1 MGSIKELKYKIIK
14 NFLTKDE
21 LSLIKEYCLLRHKC
35 NTDSFDTLYNPNGD
49 TGIFSDALVESLM
62 KLKLPLMEKETGL
75 KLFPTYSFWRMYT
88 MFANLRKHTDRA
100 SCEISVTVKIGS
112 DGTPWPIFIEN
123 NPIEIEDG
131 DAVVYLGCEL
141 EHWREEFK
149 GDWNA
154 QVFMHYV
161 DQNGPFKELKFD
173 TKPML
178 GLKDNYRNESIL
190 RYFQKIMYEMYEIYK
205 K

>member
-1 MGSIKELKYKIIK
+1 MGNIKEFKYKIIK
-14 NFLTKDE
+14 NFLTE
-21 LSLIKEYCLLRHKC
+21 NEQSLLKEYCLIQHKC
-35 NTDSFDTLYNPNGD
+35 NTHSFDMVYNPNGD
-49 TGIFSDALVESLM
+49 TAFENDILMESLM
-62 KLKLPLMEKETGL
+62 KLKIPLMEKETGL

-88 MFANLRKHTDRA
+88 MFADLRKHTDRA
-100 SCEISVTVKIGS
+100 SCEISVSVKIGS

-123 NPIEIEDG
+123 NSIELEDG
-131 DAVVYLGCEL
+131 DAVIYLGCEL
-141 EHWREEFK
+141 NHWREEFK

-161 DQNGPFKELKFD
+161 DQNGPFKNLKFD

-178 GLKDNYRNESIL
+178 GLKYNYRNNDIL
-190 RYFQKIMYEMYEIYK
+190 QNFKNVMEEIYK